1 MATDP
6 ICGMHVDEKHGLK
19 LTHEE
24 KTYYFCSEHCMKKF
38 MQENQIIQAQCTECE
53 PGVKQ
58 PIYRNK
64 LVIVVSVLA
73 VLSLLSLWIPL
84 LRAFRRELFDYFR
97 MIWWAIL
104 LGLVLGGVIDYF
116 IPREYVSHVL
126 ARPYKRTIF
135 YSVFVGFL
143 MSACSHG
150 ILALSIQLYK
160 KGASVPAVVAFLLA
174 SPWANMTL
182 TIMLIGLFGLKAL
195 FIILSAI
202 VVAIITGLIFQVLEK
217 KNRVETNPH
226 SAPIDEQF
234 SIVDDIKKR
243 VKHTQLTLPAVNN
256 AIKGILQG
264 MISLSN
270 MVLWWILIGMG
281 LASLAG
287 AYVPSSF
294 FLHYMGPTFVGLLV
308 TLAFATIIEI
318 CSEGSAPMAFEIF
331 KQTAAFGNSF
341 VFLMAG
347 VVTDYTEIG
356 LLWHNVGR
364 KTAIMLPLIT
374 VPQVVLLGML
384 ANWLF

>member
-6 ICGMHVDEKHGLK
+6 ICGMKVDEKHGLK
-19 LTHEE
+19 LTHEGE
-24 KTYYFCSEHCMKKF
+24 TYYFCSEHCMKKF
-38 MQENQIIQAQCTECE
+38 IEENHITGAQCTECA
-53 PGVKQ
+53 PGGKQ

-73 VLSLLSLWIPL
+73 VLSLLSLWIPFL
-84 LRAFRRELFDYFR
+84 QAFRRELFDYFR

-126 ARPYKRTIF
+126 ARPSKRTIV

-195 FIILSAI
+195 FIIFSAI

-217 KNRVETNPH
+217 KKRVETNPH
-226 SAPIDEQF
+226 TIPYYQTF
-234 SIVDDIKKR
+234 SIVQDIKKR
-243 VKHTQLTLPAVNN
+243 VKQTKLTGSNIGK
-256 AIKGILQG
+256 AIKGIFQG

-270 MVLWWILIGMG
+270 MVLWWIFIGMG

-294 FLHYMGPTFVGLLV
+294 FMNYMGPTIVGLLV

-356 LLWHNVGR
+356 LLWNNVGK
-364 KTAIMLPLIT
+364 KTAIMLPVIT
-374 VPQVVLLGML
+374 VPQVILLGML

>member
-6 ICGMHVDEKHGLK
+6 ICGMKVDEEHGLK
-19 LTHEE
+19 LTHEDE
-24 KTYYFCSEHCMKKF
+24 TYYFCSQHCMEKF
-38 MQENQIIQAQCTECE
+38 IKENEITGVQCTECA
-53 PGVKQ
+53 PDGKQ
-58 PIYRNK
+58 QIYRNK
-64 LVIVVSVLA
+64 LVIVVFVLA
-73 VLSLLSLWIPL
+73 VLSLLSLWIPFL
-84 LRAFRRELFDYFR
+84 QDFRKELFNYFR

-126 ARPYKRTIF
+126 ARPSKRTII

-150 ILALSIQLYK
+150 ILALAIQLYK

-195 FIILSAI
+195 FIIFSAI
-202 VVAIITGLIFQVLEK
+202 VIAIITGLIFQILEK
-217 KNRVETNPH
+217 KKRVETNPH
-226 SAPIDEQF
+226 SAPYDETF
-234 SIVDDIKKR
+234 SIIKDIKERMKQSSLSFGSVR
-243 VKHTQLTLPAVNN
+243 N
-256 AIKGILQG
+256 AFKGIFQG

-287 AYVPSSF
+287 AYVPGSF
-294 FLHYMGPTFVGLLV
+294 FMNYMGPTILGLLV

-356 LLWHNVGR
+356 LLWHNVGK

-374 VPQVVLLGML
+374 VPQVILLGML

>member
-6 ICGMHVDEKHGLK
+6 ICGMKVDEKHGLK
-19 LTHEE
+19 LTHEGE
-24 KTYYFCSEHCMKKF
+24 TYYFCCEYCMKKF
-38 MQENQIIQAQCTECE
+38 IEENEITGAQCTECE
-53 PGVKQ
+53 SGGKQ

-73 VLSLLSLWIPL
+73 VLSLLSLWIPFL
-84 LRAFRRELFDYFR
+84 QDFRKELFNYFR

-126 ARPYKRTIF
+126 ARPSKRTIV

-150 ILALSIQLYK
+150 ILALAIQLYK

-182 TIMLIGLFGLKAL
+182 TIMLIGLFGLKAF

-202 VVAIITGLIFQVLEK
+202 VIAIITGLIFQILEK
-217 KNRVETNPH
+217 KKRVETNPY
-226 SAPIDEQF
+226 SAPYDKTF
-234 SIVDDIKKR
+234 SIIKDIKKR
-243 VKHTQLTLPAVNN
+243 MKQSSLSSASVRN
-256 AIKGILQG
+256 AFKGIFQG

-270 MVLWWILIGMG
+270 MVLWWIFIGMG

-287 AYVPSSF
+287 AYVPGSF
-294 FLHYMGPTFVGLLV
+294 FMNYMGPTILGLLV

-331 KQTAAFGNSF
+331 RQTAAFGNSF

-356 LLWHNVGR
+356 LLWHNIGK

-374 VPQVVLLGML
+374 VPQVILLGML